1 MVVRGLITHLFK
13 RFKRSK
19 MNKELKLNLNPK
31 GKDEWL
37 VAAEFAEWVAEQH
50 YTVYNVDTNPRN
62 LTWNNGEGEHP
73 TTQDLLSRFIKEEMT
88 EVVWIE

>member
-1 MVVRGLITHLFK
+1 M
-13 RFKRSK
+13 SK
-19 MNKELKLNLNPK
+19 EFQFNLNLNPK

-37 VAAEFAEWVAEQH
+37 VAAEFAEWVAEQQ
-50 YTVYNVDTNPRN
+50 YTIATINNNPREVI
-62 LTWNNGEGEHP
+62 WSNGESERP